1 MGTTVGGRLAAG
13 ERPLTARYAL
23 DEVLARGGV
32 GEVWRA
38 RDLRLGRPVAVK
50 VLHGAQADPHFR
62 TRFRNEAQHAARL
75 SHPNIAAVFDYGEEA
90 AEDGDEPTPFL
101 VMELV
106 EGESLADLL
115 ARRGRLGVG
124 RTLSILRQLSS
135 GLAAAHEAGVVHRD
149 VKPANVLVRPD
160 GIVKITDFGIAASAA
175 SAALTETG
183 QVVGT
188 ARYLSPEQARGKR
201 GTPASDVYALGL
213 VGYECLAGRPAFDG
227 PDPVQVAAKQVSEP
241 PPPLPPDVPEQV
253 CGLVRTATA
262 KDPARRL
269 PDGAALRDA
278 LDRLLEN
285 GRRAARSTV
294 PPRPGP
300 VAGATA
306 LSLGPL
312 DETTVE
318 TSGPVPIPVPMPAG
332 ARGAPTAAKNADPRR
347 RWWPV
352 AVGTVLLCA
361 LATVLLVVGRS
372 GAAGSPGTVRAG
384 LEARTARSSPT
395 SHRARLP
402 GGATLSGPATVA
414 PPGAQAG
421 AVAVGGPTA
430 AAPTAG
436 GPTAGGGVHGTTR
449 GDGAPHAGTAA
460 TGGGAG
466 TGASTGTTGA
476 ATGGAAPT
484 AGGPSAAG
492 GSSAAGAP
500 QGGSGST
507 AGPAGAA
514 TDTGSP
520 SAGSTPSDTGAS
532 VGSTGTSTGASGS
545 TSGSTA
551 GPTDGGATGTS
562 GTEPAAGGTPGAGT
576 GTSGTDTS
584 GTGTSGT
591 GTSGTSGADTSGTG
605 ASSTGASGTGSAGT
619 PTPGA

>member
-1 MGTTVGGRLAAG
+1 MGRTVGGRLAAG

-38 RDLRLGRPVAVK
+38 RDLRLNRPVAVK

-124 RTLSILRQLSS
+124 RTLSILRQLSA

-160 GIVKITDFGIAASAA
+160 GLVKITDFGIAASAA

-183 QVVGT
+183 QVMGT
-188 ARYLSPEQARGKR
+188 ARYLSPEQARGRR

-227 PDPVQVAAKQVSEP
+227 PDPVQVAAKQVTEP

-285 GRRAARSTV
+285 GRRAARSAV
-294 PPRPGP
+294 PPRYDPA
-300 VAGATA
+300 AGAAA
-306 LSLGPL
+306 LGTRSL

-318 TSGPVPIPVPMPAG
+318 TTGPVPVPVPVPGRSGG
-332 ARGAPTAAKNADPRR
+332 ATAAENGNRRSRR

-352 AVGTVLLCA
+352 AVGGVLLCA

-384 LEARTARSSPT
+384 LDGGTAGTT
-395 SHRARLP
+395 STSDRAPLP
-402 GGATLSGPATVA
+402 GAAGVPGPATVA
-414 PPGAQAG
+414 APGAPAG
-421 AVAVGGPTA
+421 AADAGGPTA

-436 GPTAGGGVHGTTR
+436 GPTAGSVRGTARGHGARDSGTT
-449 GDGAPHAGTAA
+449 A
-460 TGGGAG
+460 TGAGAG
-466 TGASTGTTGA
+466 TPASTGAPTAGTGRTGTAGA
-476 ATGGAAPT
+476 ATGSAGPT
-484 AGGPSAAG
+484 AGGPSASG
-492 GSSAAGAP
+492 ESS
-500 QGGSGST
+500 T
-507 AGPAGAA
+507 TVPAGAA
-514 TDTGSP
+514 TDNGSP
-520 SAGSTPSDTGAS
+520 SAGSTGSGSGAGS
-532 VGSTGTSTGASGS
+532 SAGSTGTSTGGSGS

-551 GPTDGGATGTS
+551 GPTDGGSTGTG
-562 GTEPAAGGTPGAGT
+562 GTEPAGGGTSSAGT
-576 GTSGTDTS
+576 GASGTDTS
-584 GTGTSGT
+584 GTGT
-591 GTSGTSGADTSGTG
+591 GTSGAGTSGTG
-605 ASSTGASGTGSAGT
+605 ASSTGSTGTS
-619 PTPGA
+619 TPGP